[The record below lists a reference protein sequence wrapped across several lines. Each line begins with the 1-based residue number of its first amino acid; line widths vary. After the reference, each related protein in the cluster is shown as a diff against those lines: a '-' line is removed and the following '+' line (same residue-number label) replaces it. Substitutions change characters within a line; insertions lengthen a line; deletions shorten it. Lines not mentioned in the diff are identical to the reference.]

1 VLAHRGARE
10 GKERGMRQRRL
21 KAYWK
26 RLAALQ
32 KQECARDGLLKKLGA
47 AQDRAGRVAT
57 GLVHAEVSA
66 EGRLSYQLD
75 RAALRAVRQREAG
88 ICCARYDGRR
98 SRPDLALLYA
108 TVPRRRSVSHP
119 QGGISAC
126 APSFIKNPSASKHT
140 CSSPFSLTAS

>member
-1 VLAHRGARE
+1 MGCSKNSAR
-10 GKERGMRQRRL
+10 
-21 KAYWK
+21 
-26 RLAALQ
+26 
-32 KQECARDGLLKKLGA
+32 

-66 EGRLSYQLD
+66 EGRLKLPARPGS
-75 RAALRAVRQREAG
+75 AAGGAP
-88 ICCARYDGRR
+88 ARRPVSAAHEYDGRR

-119 QGGISAC
+119 PRGISAC